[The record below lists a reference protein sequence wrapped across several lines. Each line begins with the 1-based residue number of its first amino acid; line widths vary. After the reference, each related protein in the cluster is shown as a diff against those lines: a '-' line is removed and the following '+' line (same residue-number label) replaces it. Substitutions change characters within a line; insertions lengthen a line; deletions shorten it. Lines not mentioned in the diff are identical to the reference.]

1 MTLHQTVENINLC
14 TVSMYL
20 MKANFNV
27 EIIAKE
33 VSFTLSNPMLKKVT
47 KQITCFTKIIFE
59 VLSWDDR
66 YDQSLVSRYE

>member
-1 MTLHQTVENINLC
+1 
-14 TVSMYL
+14 MYL
-20 MKANFNV
+20 MKTHFNV

-66 YDQSLVSRYE
+66 YDQSLVSRYESFYLMSAFH